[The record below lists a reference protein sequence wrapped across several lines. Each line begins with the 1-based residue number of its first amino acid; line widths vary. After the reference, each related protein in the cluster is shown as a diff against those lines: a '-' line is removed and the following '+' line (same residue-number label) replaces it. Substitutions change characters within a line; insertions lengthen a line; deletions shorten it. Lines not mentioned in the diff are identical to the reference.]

1 MFKKIKK
8 LLKFVSHYYLFF
20 AAFGALVASLVL
32 GWLELTTAANIILYG
47 IVILE
52 LLPLLWGMLQDLR
65 DGKYGVDILAA
76 TAIITA
82 LVMGELWTALVIV
95 LMLTGGQ
102 ALEDYAGHRAER
114 ELEELLKHAPRK
126 ARVIRGRKEI
136 LVNASEVKKGDK
148 IVVRAGDIVP
158 VDAIIL
164 DGEAGFDES
173 SLTGE
178 SLPQLKKENDD
189 ILSGAVNLDG
199 AITARA
205 IHAAAESQYQQIIK
219 LVKSARHSQAPF
231 VRLADRYAVPFTI
244 ISFLIAGGAWA
255 ISGESLRF
263 LQVLVVATPCPL
275 ILAAPIAIISGMS
288 RAARHGII
296 MKNGGALERLAAAQ
310 TFAFDK
316 TGTLTIGQPSVGK
329 IVAYGKFT
337 KNDVLAYAS
346 GLEQHSNHSL
356 AEAIK
361 TAATKAAVKPAA
373 ARNLRERSGHG
384 LSATVKG
391 RRVLVGRLSWLQEE
405 GAEMPKN
412 FKPNSLQSMAA
423 CVAVD
428 GELIGII
435 SFTDEVREES
445 KPTLKRLRKL
455 GIKNFLMVTGDN
467 HQSAASVAKELHI
480 DEVVSQALPGDKLR
494 AIEAAKFRPVAFVGD
509 GINDAPVLTASD
521 VGIALGARGAA
532 AASESADVVVMR
544 DDLLRVAVAAE
555 ISKRSLKIAKQSI
568 WIGIILSVILM
579 LVYSTGR
586 FSPVSG
592 ALIQELVDVVVI
604 FNALRALGSLK
615 PKNHAEHKPKSAS

>member
-1 MFKKIKK
+1 MFKKIKN
-8 LLKFVSHYYLFF
+8 LFKFISHYYLFF
-20 AAFGALVASLVL
+20 AALSALIASLIL
-32 GWLELTTAANIILYG
+32 NWLELNIAANIILYG
-47 IVILE
+47 IVGLE

-76 TAIITA
+76 TAILTA
-82 LVMGELWTALVIV
+82 LVMGELWTAIVIV

-114 ELEELLKHAPRK
+114 ELEELLKHAPRR

-136 LVNASEVKKGDK
+136 LVNASDVKKGDK

-158 VDAIIL
+158 VDAVVL

-178 SLPQLKKENDD
+178 SLPQLKKEGQD
-189 ILSGAVNLDG
+189 ILSGSVNLDG
-199 AITARA
+199 SVTARA
-205 IHAAAESQYQQIIK
+205 VHAAAESQYQQIIK

-255 ISGESLRF
+255 ISGDSLRF

-316 TGTLTIGQPSVGK
+316 TGTLTVGQPTVGK
-329 IVAYGKFT
+329 IETYGKFT
-337 KNDVLAYAS
+337 KNDVLSFAA
-346 GLEQHSNHSL
+346 GLEQQSNHAL

-361 TAATKAAVKPAA
+361 SKANSLNVKLAT
-373 ARNLRERSGHG
+373 ARNLREHSGRG
-384 LSATVKG
+384 LAAVVKG
-391 RRVLVGRLSWLQEE
+391 KQVMVGHLTWLQEE
-405 GAEMPKN
+405 GVDLPKG
-412 FKPNSLQSMAA
+412 FKPKSLQSMAA
-423 CVAVD
+423 CVAVN
-428 GELIGII
+428 GTLIGII
-435 SFTDEVREES
+435 SFTDEIRDES
-445 KPTLKRLRKL
+445 KSTLNRLRKM

-467 HQSAASVAKELHI
+467 HQSAAAVAKKLQIE
-480 DEVVSQALPGDKLR
+480 EVVSQALPGDKLR
-494 AIEAAKFRPVAFVGD
+494 AIEATKNRPTVFVGD

-544 DDLLRVAVAAE
+544 DDLSLVANAAE

-604 FNALRALGSLK
+604 FNALRALGSVKYKKLGNS
-615 PKNHAEHKPKSAS
+615 KNV

>member
-1 MFKKIKK
+1 MFKKIKN
-8 LLKFVSHYYLFF
+8 LFKFISHYYLFF
-20 AAFGALVASLVL
+20 AALSALIASLIL
-32 GWLELTTAANIILYG
+32 NWLELNIAANIILYG
-47 IVILE
+47 IVGLE

-76 TAIITA
+76 TAILTA
-82 LVMGELWTALVIV
+82 LVMGELWTAIVIV

-114 ELEELLKHAPRK
+114 ELEELLKHAPRR

-136 LVNASEVKKGDK
+136 LVNASDVKKGDK

-158 VDAIIL
+158 VDAVVL

-178 SLPQLKKENDD
+178 SLPQLKKEGQD
-189 ILSGAVNLDG
+189 ILSGSVNLDG
-199 AITARA
+199 SVTARA
-205 IHAAAESQYQQIIK
+205 VHAAAESQYQQIIK

-255 ISGESLRF
+255 ISGDSLRF

-316 TGTLTIGQPSVGK
+316 TGTLTVGQPTVGK
-329 IVAYGKFT
+329 IETYGKFT
-337 KNDVLAYAS
+337 KNDVLSFAA
-346 GLEQHSNHSL
+346 GLEQQSNHAL

-361 TAATKAAVKPAA
+361 SKANSLNVKLAT
-373 ARNLRERSGHG
+373 ARNLREHSGRG
-384 LSATVKG
+384 LAAVVKG
-391 RRVLVGRLSWLQEE
+391 KQVMVGRLTWLQEE
-405 GAEMPKN
+405 GVDLPKG
-412 FKPNSLQSMAA
+412 FKPKSLQSMAA
-423 CVAVD
+423 CVAVN
-428 GELIGII
+428 GVLIGII
-435 SFTDEVREES
+435 SFTDEIRDES
-445 KPTLKRLRKL
+445 KSTLNRLRKM

-467 HQSAASVAKELHI
+467 HQSAAAVAKKLQIE
-480 DEVVSQALPGDKLR
+480 EVVSQALPGDKLR
-494 AIEAAKFRPVAFVGD
+494 AIEATKNRPTVFVGD

-544 DDLLRVAVAAE
+544 DDLSLVANAAE

-604 FNALRALGSLK
+604 FNALRALGSVKYKKLGNS
-615 PKNHAEHKPKSAS
+615 KNV

>member
-8 LLKFVSHYYLFF
+8 SFKFVSHYYLFF
-20 AAFGALVASLVL
+20 VALGALASTLIL
-32 GWLELTTAANIILYG
+32 TWAGLETTAKAVLYG
-47 IVILE
+47 IIILE
-52 LLPLLWGMLQDLR
+52 LLPLLWGMLQDIR

-82 LVMGELWTALVIV
+82 VAMGELWTGLVIV

-126 ARVIRGRKEI
+126 ARIIRGRKEI
-136 LVNASEVKKGDK
+136 LVPAAEVKKGDK

-158 VDAIIL
+158 VDAVVI

-189 ILSGAVNLDG
+189 ILSGSVNLDG

-205 IHAAAESQYQQIIK
+205 TLAAADSQYQQIIR
-219 LVKSARHSQAPF
+219 LVKSARTSQAPF

-244 ISFLIAGGAWA
+244 LSFLVAGAAWA

-296 MKNGGALERLAAAQ
+296 MKNGGALERLADAQ

-316 TGTLTIGQPSVGK
+316 TGTLTVGQPTVGK
-329 IVAYGKFT
+329 IDAFGKFT
-337 KNDVLAYAS
+337 KTDVLSYAS
-346 GLEQHSNHSL
+346 GLEQQSNHTL

-361 TAATKAAVKPAA
+361 AKATKEGAKPAT
-373 ARNLRERSGHG
+373 ARNLREHSGRG
-384 LSATVKG
+384 LTATIKG
-391 RRVLVGRLSWLQEE
+391 KQVMVGRLSWLQEE
-405 GAEMPKN
+405 GVEIPKG
-412 FKPNSLQSMAA
+412 FKPKSLQSMAA
-423 CVAVD
+423 CVAV
-428 GELIGII
+428 GGTLAGII
-435 SFTDEVREES
+435 SFTDEVRGES
-445 KPTLKRLRKL
+445 KSTLKRLRKL

-467 HQSAASVAKELHI
+467 HQSAAAVAKELQI
-480 DEVVSQALPGDKLR
+480 EEVISQALPGDKLR
-494 AIEAAKFRPVAFVGD
+494 AVEATKHRPVAFVGD

-532 AASESADVVVMR
+532 AASESADIVVMR
-544 DDLLRVAVAAE
+544 DDLSSVASATE

-579 LVYSTGR
+579 LIYSTGR

-604 FNALRALGSLK
+604 FNALRALGTVKRKKRLS
-615 PKNHAEHKPKSAS
+615 

>member
-1 MFKKIKK
+1 MSKKIKN
-8 LLKFVSHYYLFF
+8 LFKFVSHYYLFF
-20 AAFGALVASLVL
+20 AAFGALITSLVL
-32 GWLELTTAANIILYG
+32 NWLKLDTAANIILYG

-76 TAIITA
+76 AAIITA

-114 ELEELLKHAPRK
+114 ELAELLKHAPRK
-126 ARVIRGRKEI
+126 ARVIRGRKEL

-158 VDAIIL
+158 VDAIVL

-189 ILSGAVNLDG
+189 ILSGAVNMDG
-199 AITARA
+199 AVTARA

-244 ISFLIAGGAWA
+244 VSFLIAGGAWA

-316 TGTLTIGQPSVGK
+316 TGTLTVGQPTVGK
-329 IVAYGKFT
+329 IDTFGKFT
-337 KNDVLAYAS
+337 KKDLLSFAA
-346 GLEQHSNHSL
+346 GLEQHSNHAL

-361 TAATKAAVKPAA
+361 SKAAGLGAKPAA
-373 ARNLRERSGHG
+373 ARNLREHSGRG
-384 LSATVKG
+384 LMANVKG
-391 RRVLVGRLSWLQEE
+391 KQVLVGRLSWLQEE
-405 GAEMPKN
+405 GVELPKG
-412 FKPNSLQSMAA
+412 FKPKSLQSMAA

-428 GELIGII
+428 GVLAGVIN
-435 SFTDEVREES
+435 FTDEIRVES
-445 KPTLKRLRKL
+445 KSTLKRLRQL

-467 HQSAASVAKELHI
+467 HQSAAAVAKKLQI
-480 DEVVSQALPGDKLR
+480 QEVISQALPGDKLR
-494 AIEAAKFRPVAFVGD
+494 AIEAAKDRPVAFVGD

-544 DDLLRVAVAAE
+544 DDLLLVASAAE

-604 FNALRALGSLK
+604 FNALRALGTIK
-615 PKNHAEHKPKSAS
+615 RK

>member
-8 LLKFVSHYYLFF
+8 LFKFVSHYYLFF
-20 AAFGALVASLVL
+20 AAFSALAASLL
-32 GWLELTTAANIILYG
+32 LNWLELPTAANIILYG

-136 LVNASEVKKGDK
+136 LVSAAEVKKGDK

-158 VDAIIL
+158 VDAVVL
-164 DGEAGFDES
+164 EGEAGFDES

-199 AITARA
+199 AVTARA

-244 ISFLIAGGAWA
+244 ISFLIAGAAWA
-255 ISGESLRF
+255 VSSDSLRF

-316 TGTLTIGQPSVGK
+316 TGTLTYGQPTVGK
-329 IVAYGKFT
+329 IETFNKFT
-337 KNDVLAYAS
+337 KNEVLGFAT
-346 GLEQHSNHSL
+346 GLEQQSNHAL

-361 TAATKAAVKPAA
+361 SKSQALKIKISTP
-373 ARNLRERSGHG
+373 RSLREHSGRG
-384 LSATVKG
+384 LTATVKG
-391 RRVLVGRLSWLQEE
+391 KQIMVGRLSWLQEE
-405 GAEMPKN
+405 GVGLPKG
-412 FKPNSLQSMAA
+412 FKPKSIQSMAA
-423 CVAVD
+423 CVAVG
-428 GELIGII
+428 GELAGMI
-435 SFTDEVREES
+435 SFTDEIRDES
-445 KPTLKRLRKL
+445 KSTLSRLRKL

-467 HQSAASVAKELHI
+467 HQSAAHVAKKLHI
-480 DEVVSQALPGDKLR
+480 EEVVSQALPGDKLR
-494 AIEAAKFRPVAFVGD
+494 AVEAAKNRPVAFVGD

-544 DDLLRVAVAAE
+544 DDLSRVASAAE

-579 LVYSTGR
+579 LIYSTGR

-604 FNALRALGSLK
+604 FNALRALGTIKRKRRSYVGI
-615 PKNHAEHKPKSAS
+615 S

>member
-1 MFKKIKK
+1 MFKKIKN
-8 LLKFVSHYYLFF
+8 LFKFISHYYLFF
-20 AAFGALVASLVL
+20 AAFGALIASFILN
-32 GWLELTTAANIILYG
+32 WLELDTAANIIMYG

-76 TAIITA
+76 AAITTA

-114 ELEELLKHAPRK
+114 ELEELLKRAPRK

-136 LVNASEVKKGDK
+136 LVNASDVRKGDK
-148 IVVRAGDIVP
+148 IIVRAGDIVP
-158 VDAIIL
+158 VDAVVL

-178 SLPQLKKENDD
+178 SLPQHKTEGQD
-189 ILSGAVNLDG
+189 ILSGSVNLDG
-199 AITARA
+199 SVTARA

-244 ISFLIAGGAWA
+244 VSFLIAGGAWA
-255 ISGESLRF
+255 ISGDSLRF

-316 TGTLTIGQPSVGK
+316 TGTLTVGQPTVGK
-329 IVAYGKFT
+329 IETFGKFT
-337 KNDVLAYAS
+337 KDDVLGFAA
-346 GLEQHSNHSL
+346 GLEQQSNHAL

-361 TAATKAAVKPAA
+361 SKAKDLGIKLAT
-373 ARNLRERSGHG
+373 ARNLREHSGRG
-384 LSATVKG
+384 LTATVKG
-391 RRVLVGRLSWLQEE
+391 KPVMVGRLTWLQEE
-405 GAEMPKN
+405 GVELPKG
-412 FKPNSLQSMAA
+412 FKPKSLQSMAA
-423 CVAVD
+423 CVAV
-428 GELIGII
+428 GGALIGII
-435 SFTDEVREES
+435 SFTDEIRGES
-445 KPTLKRLRKL
+445 KSTLNRLRNL
-455 GIKNFLMVTGDN
+455 GVKKFLMVTGDN
-467 HQSAASVAKELHI
+467 HQSAAAVAKKLQI
-480 DEVVSQALPGDKLR
+480 GEVVSQALPGDKLR
-494 AIEAAKFRPVAFVGD
+494 AIEAAQGRPVAFVGD

-521 VGIALGARGAA
+521 VGIALGVRGAA

-544 DDLLRVAVAAE
+544 DDLSRVAAATE
-555 ISKRSLKIAKQSI
+555 ISKRSLKIARQSI
-568 WIGIILSVILM
+568 WIGIIISVALM
-579 LVYSTGR
+579 FIYATGR

-604 FNALRALGSLK
+604 FNALRALGSIK
-615 PKNHAEHKPKSAS
+615 RKKRN